1 MAVGLRCNFAD
12 ELFRSTGAFGFFD
25 HLIHGV
31 CLADTLEDA
40 AVVHAETL
48 VRDEG
53 VDTNFDTIDDEEEAD
68 TTAAFEKTG
77 AHFAII
83 DPRFLDA

>member
-1 MAVGLRCNFAD
+1 MAVGLRCDSAD
-12 ELFRSTGAFGFFD
+12 ELFRSASTFGFFD

-31 CLADTLEDA
+31 RLADTLEDA

-48 VRDEG
+48 VRNEG
-53 VDTNFDTIDDEEEAD
+53 IDTNFDAIDDEEEAD
-68 TTAAFEKTG
+68 TAAAFEKTG